1 MSPRQ
6 LGDLIDLHG
15 PALVLYARQCCSV
28 PEDVVQDAFVRLI
41 GQRHAPDDPVAWLYR
56 VVRNGAFDSAK
67 TERRRQRLEKGTQL
81 FSRRK
86 ELRPLFQVLVT
97 SA

>member
-28 PEDVVQDAFVRLI
+28 PEDVVQDAFVKLI
-41 GQRHAPDDPVAWLYR
+41 GQRHTPDDAVAWLYR

-67 TERRRQRLEKGTQL
+67 MDRRRQRREIAAQPARWFVEPAIDGLDAEKA
-81 FSRRK
+81 
-86 ELRPLFQVLVT
+86 V
-97 SA
+97 